1 MRSKRES
8 LDPETIHSFI
18 HSPPRRIPYFI
29 RGRSRRGR
37 ESARGSRPDSVDRR
51 SARAEIS
58 SCNRNPNGSTDELRS
73 PIVGYYGKLVEI
85 WAADNYPIE
94 LDYPE
99 VDGLKFDATDKES
112 GRPWDVKG
120 SMVNGVRPTFKFWED
135 QHRTL
140 GRENG
145 GYVLVWYRADGRE
158 ITVVSSRSVRAGR

>member
-1 MRSKRES
+1 MSY
-8 LDPETIHSFI
+8 DP
-18 HSPPRRIPYFI
+18 
-29 RGRSRRGR
+29 
-37 ESARGSRPDSVDRR
+37 A
-51 SARAEIS
+51 
-58 SCNRNPNGSTDELRS
+58 
-73 PIVGYYGKLVEI
+73 IVGYYGKLVEI

-158 ITVVSSRSVRAGR
+158 ITVVSSRSVRAGALEINNWTNPGDTHHRSHSKEAQIPADQLRP